1 MACSTARR
9 VGTVRRRAVRCVS
22 KEGAHTPG
30 MFAAI
35 KDAASN
41 ALPDTVKHAAKKKVN
56 AWRGISEDEALV
68 REATSSAKWGPHGE
82 ELRAMARLTLDGP
95 SGAWRETVWRVLE
108 ERMRA
113 CDGERWRQCYKALT
127 CCEFLVAQGH
137 ERCANDIKQSGH
149 LERLMRFEHKDER
162 GRDEGINVREKAK
175 KLLALV
181 SDPEAVR
188 EARDKAERNR
198 GKYSGMSSEQARNR
212 STSMSSSS
220 FDDGNR
226 GSVSASASVGGRSAY
241 EAPPPAATTAP
252 PTSSQWDQVRVPPV
266 KNQMEQTVNASA
278 TSFAP
283 SPMPAARAP
292 TTESTAND
300 SSDDEDA
307 RPNAAPKII
316 FRDVAAP
323 QQTAAAFTGAIP
335 AFAPPPRAKN
345 ASTAAINYASGA
357 PVAAVM
363 PGFNAAAPA
372 TSSIDDLLGGLAAP
386 APVVTA
392 PAPAA
397 SAASPWAGLDLLA
410 GGMPSAPAP
419 APPVMQPQAAI
430 DPFAAAFTNA
440 SPAPQPQPQLQ
451 PFMGDFA
458 FAPPPQQST
467 AAHTQTAPYAAQPM
481 AHAPP
486 SSSSSDPFGLAS
498 FGKPSPPPRASASPN
513 KSTDPIDALAA
524 LTADLGVGKP
534 QPQSSASSAS
544 SSAASMSPFAGG
556 SLI

>member
-1 MACSTARR
+1 MATRRHCAPSRARFA
-9 VGTVRRRAVRCVS
+9 RAHL
-22 KEGAHTPG
+22 AG

-68 REATSSAKWGPHGE
+68 RDATSSAKWGPHGE

-95 SGAWRETVWRVLE
+95 SGVWRETVWRVLE

-220 FDDGNR
+220 FDDGYR

-241 EAPPPAATTAP
+241 EAPTPAATTAP
-252 PTSSQWDQVRVPPV
+252 TTPSQWDQVRVPPV
-266 KNQMEQTVNASA
+266 KNQMEQTVDASA
-278 TSFAP
+278 PSFA
-283 SPMPAARAP
+283 SAPMPAPIPASAP

-357 PVAAVM
+357 PVAAAV

-386 APVVTA
+386 APAVTA

-397 SAASPWAGLDLLA
+397 SAAFPWAGLDLLA
-410 GGMPSAPAP
+410 GGMPSAPVP
-419 APPVMQPQAAI
+419 ASPVMQPQAAI
-430 DPFAAAFTNA
+430 DPFAAAFTKA
-440 SPAPQPQPQLQ
+440 SPAPQPQPQRQ
-451 PFMGDFA
+451 SFMGDFA
-458 FAPPPQQST
+458 FAPPPQHSS

-513 KSTDPIDALAA
+513 KSIDPIDALAA
-524 LTADLGVGKP
+524 LTADLGVGKT
-534 QPQSSASSAS
+534 QPQSSASS
-544 SSAASMSPFAGG
+544 SAAPKSPFAGG

>member
-1 MACSTARR
+1 MATRRHCAPSRARFA
-9 VGTVRRRAVRCVS
+9 RAHL
-22 KEGAHTPG
+22 AG

-68 REATSSAKWGPHGE
+68 RDATSSAKWGPHGE

-95 SGAWRETVWRVLE
+95 SGVWRETVWRVLE

-220 FDDGNR
+220 FDDGYR

-266 KNQMEQTVNASA
+266 KNQMEQTVDASA
-278 TSFAP
+278 PSFA
-283 SPMPAARAP
+283 SAPMPAPIPASAP

-357 PVAAVM
+357 PVAAAM
-363 PGFNAAAPA
+363 QGFNAAAPA

-386 APVVTA
+386 APAVTA

-440 SPAPQPQPQLQ
+440 SPAPQPQPQRQ
-451 PFMGDFA
+451 SFMGDFA
-458 FAPPPQQST
+458 FAPPPQHSS

-513 KSTDPIDALAA
+513 KSIDPIDALAA
-524 LTADLGVGKP
+524 LTADLGVGKT
-534 QPQSSASSAS
+534 QPQSSASS
-544 SSAASMSPFAGG
+544 SAAPKSPFAGG

>member
-1 MACSTARR
+1 
-9 VGTVRRRAVRCVS
+9 
-22 KEGAHTPG
+22 

-95 SGAWRETVWRVLE
+95 SGVWRETVWRVLE

-212 STSMSSSS
+212 SNSMSSSS
-220 FDDGNR
+220 FDDGYR

-241 EAPPPAATTAP
+241 EAPTPAATTAP
-252 PTSSQWDQVRVPPV
+252 TTSSSQWDQVRVPPV
-266 KNQMEQTVNASA
+266 KNQMEQTLGASA
-278 TSFAP
+278 TSFVPTPIPA
-283 SPMPAARAP
+283 SMPASAP

-357 PVAAVM
+357 PMAAAM

-386 APVVTA
+386 APAITA

-410 GGMPSAPAP
+410 GGMPSAPVP

-440 SPAPQPQPQLQ
+440 SPAPQPQPQRQ

-458 FAPPPQQST
+458 FAPPPQHSS
-467 AAHTQTAPYAAQPM
+467 AAHTQTAPYVAQPM
-481 AHAPP
+481 THAPS

-524 LTADLGVGKP
+524 LTADLGVGKT
-534 QPQSSASSAS
+534 QPHSSAS
-544 SSAASMSPFAGG
+544 SSAAPLSPFAGG